1 MADEQTTMTDA
12 AQVKTLLS
20 TPRPKSAR
28 NGKKS
33 LITKL
38 TEVQA
43 SISGV
48 AKTGFNDF
56 HSYSYAEEAAIVAA
70 CRDELAK
77 RGVMI
82 IPSIQ
87 TVKQEG
93 TLTTIET
100 SYTFC
105 DGTTGEQFVTT
116 WAGTG
121 SDKGDKGL
129 YKAITGSQKYVL
141 MKTFLIP
148 TGENG
153 VADDPEHP
161 AREVRDAKP
170 VLRAPV
176 TQPPLSA
183 RNTLDPQVPANPGER
198 RISPKQSARLF
209 AICKSR
215 EQDPRAVL
223 GYLHET
229 YGCEHA
235 GKCGFEDVARS
246 DYDQIVTLVESGQQF
261 ATDEE
266 EPPAPTDGDR

>member
-1 MADEQTTMTDA
+1 MADKPSDA
-12 AQVKTLLS
+12 DVVKTMLEV
-20 TPRPKSAR
+20 PRKRSG
-28 NGKKS
+28 NGKAKS

-141 MKTFLIP
+141 LKTFLIP

-161 AREVRDAKP
+161 AREVVEETPRTPPPPPTGTPQEGKVYIASYRAISGETNGKP
-170 VLRAPV
+170 WTRYAIEFSDGRQTSTFKDEMGDVADHAHQNRLPV
-176 TQPPLSA
+176 IATLVPSA
-183 RNTLDPQVPANPGER
+183 RNPKYTDLTAIALDASE
-198 RISPKQSARLF
+198 
-209 AICKSR
+209 
-215 EQDPRAVL
+215 
-223 GYLHET
+223 
-229 YGCEHA
+229 
-235 GKCGFEDVARS
+235 
-246 DYDQIVTLVESGQQF
+246 
-261 ATDEE
+261 
-266 EPPAPTDGDR
+266 